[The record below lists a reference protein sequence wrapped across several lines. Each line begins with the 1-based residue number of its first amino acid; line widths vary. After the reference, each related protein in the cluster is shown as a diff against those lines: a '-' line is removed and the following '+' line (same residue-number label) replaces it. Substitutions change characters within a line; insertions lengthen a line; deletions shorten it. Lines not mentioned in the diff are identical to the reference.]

1 MTHIIEIDLLPFSG
15 TLIDLGSAPCSWDSR
30 RKALEFLD
38 APYDF
43 YEYIDE
49 VFGYDDSDNSPRNRF
64 MSEFFRLLDAEIE
77 RKGFSDRLHFTL
89 TMPKQFMAVSF
100 NICFSIDQQ

>member
-1 MTHIIEIDLLPFSG
+1 MSHIIEIDLLPFSG
-15 TLIDLGSAPCSWDSR
+15 TVIDLGSAPCSWNSR

-43 YEYIDE
+43 YEYIDD
-49 VFGYDDSDNSPRNRF
+49 VFGYDDSDSSIRSRF
-64 MSEFFRLLDAEIE
+64 MLEFFRLLDSEIE
-77 RKGFSDRLHFTL
+77 RNGFSDRLHFTI

-100 NICFSIDQQ
+100 NICFSLDN